1 MAKKQEVKEIE
12 YNPVI
17 LDTVLEDVLHS
28 AMIPYAEDVIL
39 DRAIPRVEDGLKP
52 VQRRVLYSM
61 HEMGLTPD
69 KPHKK
74 CAKIVGD
81 CLGKYHPHGDS
92 SVYGALVI
100 MAQPF
105 SMRMPLID
113 GHGNFGSI
121 DGDGAAAYRYTE
133 ARMSQLS
140 LELLR
145 DLDKETVEWTANFDD
160 TMEEPNTLPG
170 RFPNLLVNGAYGIA
184 IGLATNIPTH
194 NMGECI
200 DAVIAKIDD
209 PKITTSELLKIM
221 KGPDFPS
228 GGFVIPVDS
237 LESIYETGRG
247 KVKIRSRLHVEKED
261 NGKKNIVITEIP
273 YGVNKSRLLESIAE
287 LKEKNKDL
295 LQGIID
301 VVDESDKT
309 GVRGVVKCRKD
320 TDVNKIIDFLMK
332 KTNLEISY
340 SYNMVAI
347 ANGKPEILS
356 LNGYLDY
363 YIEYQRN
370 VILRRCIF
378 DLKAAK
384 AREEIVEGLLVAIRN
399 IDEVI
404 KIIKES
410 ESTASAKET
419 LMKRFELKD
428 NQAQAILDM
437 QLKKLAKLE
446 VGKLEEELAQLEKTI
461 AKLEAIVESKKKQL
475 NVVKDE
481 LLEIKKAQPS
491 ARMTV
496 ILGGED
502 APISDKFEAPTKE
515 EAVEYRD
522 GIITLNQDGQLRF
535 MSQKAYSIA
544 QKDMTVLPAD
554 SLPVQALPCNNKGN
568 LYAFTNLGNLVKVD
582 VTNLPE
588 KKFREKPFKIGSL
601 CPDVVVNEY
610 VTKLIFFDGAPAG
623 ELVLYTEQGTAKRVD
638 LQEFTSTNK
647 AYLQAISLASGDKL
661 INVEL
666 VDDELYSLEVTK
678 DGQVLAYSTLEVPLQ
693 GRKAAGVNG
702 IKLNDG
708 DEVAFAGQVDEEGE
722 LVILTTTGYIKKV
735 ITATIEQ
742 TGRYL
747 KGVKIVELENSK
759 VKYVNSVKAPFDFAY
774 VTNGETVII
783 NTEDIRI
790 ETRTTKGKPL
800 SKAGVDIMVPVN
812 KEN

>member
-1 MAKKQEVKEIE
+1 MAKKHEVQIE
-12 YNPVI
+12 YNSVV
-17 LDTVLEDVLHS
+17 LDTVLEEVMHN

-133 ARMSQLS
+133 ARMSALT

-145 DLDKETVEWTANFDD
+145 DLDKDTVQWTANFDD

-200 DAVIAKIDD
+200 DACCAQIDN
-209 PKITTSELLKIM
+209 PAITTKELLQIM

-228 GGFVIPVDS
+228 GGYVIPVDS
-237 LESIYETGRG
+237 LESIYDAGRG
-247 KVKIRSRLHVEKED
+247 KIKIRSKVHIEKED

-273 YGVNKSRLLESIAE
+273 YDVNKAKLLRAIAD
-287 LKEKNKDL
+287 LKEKEKETL
-295 LQGIID
+295 AGIVD

-309 GVRGVVKCRKD
+309 GVRGVIKLKKD
-320 TDVNKIIDFLMK
+320 ADAKKILDYLMK
-332 KTNLEISY
+332 KTDLEISY

-356 LNGYLDY
+356 LKNYLTY
-363 YIEYQRN
+363 YIEYQRQVVLN
-370 VILRRCIF
+370 RSLF
-378 DLKAAK
+378 DLKAAE
-384 AREEIVEGLLVAIRN
+384 ARAEIVSGLLIAIRD
-399 IDEVI
+399 IDAVI

-410 ESTASAKET
+410 ESTQKAKE
-419 LMKRFELKD
+419 KLKETFD
-428 NQAQAILDM
+428 LTDPQAQAILDM
-437 QLKKLAKLE
+437 QLKKIAKLE
-446 VGKLEEELAQLEKTI
+446 VGKLEEELANLKKTI
-461 AKLEAIVESKKKQL
+461 AKLKAIVESKKKQL

-481 LLEIKKAQPS
+481 MQQIKNAMPS
-491 ARMTV
+491 QRKTV
-496 ILGGED
+496 ILTDENGEALD
-502 APISDKFEAPTKE
+502 ASRIPTAKE
-515 EAVEYRD
+515 EAPYKD
-522 GIITLNQDGQLRF
+522 GVVTLNNDGQLRF
-535 MSQKAYSIA
+535 MSQRAYSLA
-544 QKDMTVLPAD
+544 QKDMSTLDSD
-554 SLPVQALPCNNKGN
+554 SLPVQALSCNNKGS
-568 LYAFTNLGNLVKVD
+568 LFAFTNLGNLIKLD

-588 KKFREKPFKIGSL
+588 KKFKEKPFKAGAV
-601 CPDVVVNEY
+601 CPDIVTGEY
-610 VTKLIFFDGAPAG
+610 VVKLVFFDGTPVG
-623 ELVLYTEQGTAKRVD
+623 EFVLYTEQGNAKRVD
-638 LQEFTSTNK
+638 INEFTSTNK
-647 AYLQAISLASGDKL
+647 AYLQAIVIDNGDKL
-661 INVEL
+661 INAEPVS
-666 VDDELYSLEVTK
+666 DELYTVEITK

-693 GRKAAGVNG
+693 GRRAAGVKG

-708 DEVAFAGQVDEEGE
+708 DSVVFAGQVQEEGE
-722 LVILTTTGYIKKV
+722 LIVMSTEGCIKKV
-735 ITATIEQ
+735 ITSTIEL
-742 TGRYL
+742 TSRYL
-747 KGVKIVELENSK
+747 KGVKIIELDKAK
-759 VKYVNSVKAPFDFAY
+759 VQYVSSVTDPYDLAY
-774 VTNGETVII
+774 VTNGKTEVI

-800 SKAGVDIMVPVN
+800 AKGKIEIIVPVN